1 MSHPLGDWLYKLFMH
16 QACVYENKEQYN
28 KSSALLTSVI
38 RDALNNGVI
47 DESLKNVIEKFQVK
61 LNNKQ
66 RYIA

>member
-28 KSSALLTSVI
+28 KSNAVLTGFL
-38 RDALNNGVI
+38 RDAFNNGVI
-47 DESLKNVIEKFQVK
+47 YESLKNAIEKFQVK

-66 RYIA
+66 Q